1 MKLALGPILYE
12 WKREDAL
19 RFYDDVARTDVDR
32 VYVGEVVCVKKG
44 LKVKDI
50 ENVAGMLTE
59 AGKEVVISTLAVV
72 SNEEELEH
80 TRALAALPYPV
91 EANDMSVFNMVDP
104 GQKEIYA
111 GPHITSYNVPSI
123 EFLKGCGVRGVT
135 FPVEI
140 SGESVAYNI
149 EKTGIAG
156 EVFAHG
162 KVPLAF
168 SWRCYTSKA
177 YGLNKTDC
185 KHDCIKHPG
194 GMEIKTMDGEPLFI
208 VNGTSILSAR
218 TFSLIREIEDLKAKG
233 VEFLRISPEPEGTA
247 KVIEV
252 FRRRIDGAMDPE
264 EGLDAIKTLTSGEL
278 SNGWYYGGAGK
289 DYILKETLER
299 TFL

>member
-1 MKLALGPILYE
+1 MKLTLGPILYE

-19 RFYDDVARTDVDR
+19 RFYDDVARMDVDR

-44 LKVKDI
+44 LRIEDI
-50 ENVAGMLTE
+50 EAVAGMLAE

-80 TRALAALPYPV
+80 TRALVGLPYPV
-91 EANDMSVFNMVDP
+91 EANDMSVFNMVDS

-149 EKTGIAG
+149 EKTGIPG

-168 SWRCYTSKA
+168 SWRCYTSRA

-185 KHDCIKHPG
+185 KHDCSRHPG

-218 TFSLIREIEDLKAKG
+218 AFSLIQEVEDLKAKG
-233 VEFLRISPEPEGTA
+233 VGLLRISPELEGTE
-247 KVIEV
+247 KVMEI
-252 FRRRIDGAMDPE
+252 FRRRMDGSMGLE
-264 EGLDAIKTLTSGEL
+264 EGLEAIKSLAGGEIA
-278 SNGWYYGGAGK
+278 NGWYYARAGK